1 MPAVRAVRS
10 LAGVQT
16 AGSRRRALRAAGAAM
31 LVGALSAV
39 SPDGRAAAAPGT
51 ALARWIRHPLL
62 ARSLYRHTVSR
73 DYDEVGAAGVN
84 VHGYQWIE
92 EQRQGAEWIVRGAV
106 LRRAEWTALGWRELD
121 WGVAQ
126 QQGDGGFAS
135 KDAFHST
142 SFFIEALARS
152 CLLDPD
158 GAIAVRVSCLRRAA
172 DWLTA
177 PRIATAGAEGNRPY
191 THRRYVV
198 AAALGQAAQVTRE
211 ARFAEHAIA
220 WADQGLDLQTED
232 GTNPE
237 KGGFDAGYQMVG
249 VLFALRYLAVC
260 PDAAQAARLHEMI
273 GRAIPAELSRQR
285 EDGSIDASG
294 STRIEQEHARSGR
307 TKEVPYGEILQALVF
322 ASQALSESA
331 WIDPAQRIVR
341 LRGW

>member
-1 MPAVRAVRS
+1 VPAW
-10 LAGVQT
+10 
-16 AGSRRRALRAAGAAM
+16 SRRRALGAGAAGV
-31 LVGALSAV
+31 L
-39 SPDGRAAAAPGT
+39 AAAWPARRSSASAPD
-51 ALARWIRHPLL
+51 APLARWIRHPLL
-62 ARSLYRHTVSR
+62 ARSLYRHAVSK
-73 DYDEVGAAGVN
+73 DYDDVGAAGVN
-84 VHGYQWIE
+84 VQGYQWIE
-92 EQRQGAEWIVRGAV
+92 EQRQGAEWIVRGTV
-106 LRRAEWTALGWRELD
+106 QRRADWMALGWRELD

-126 QQGDGGFAS
+126 QQRDGGFAS

-152 CLLDPD
+152 CLLDPE

-177 PRIATAGAEGNRPY
+177 ARIETAGADGNRPY
-191 THRRYVV
+191 THRRYIV

-220 WADQGLDLQTED
+220 WADQGLDLQAED

-260 PDAAQAARLHEMI
+260 PDTAQGARLRDMI
-273 GRAIPAELSRQR
+273 RRAIVPELARQR
-285 EDGSIDASG
+285 EDGSIDAGG
-294 STRIEQEHARSGR
+294 STRIELEHARSGK
-307 TKEVPYGEILQALVF
+307 TKEVPYGEIVQALVF
-322 ASQALSESA
+322 ASQAVPEPA